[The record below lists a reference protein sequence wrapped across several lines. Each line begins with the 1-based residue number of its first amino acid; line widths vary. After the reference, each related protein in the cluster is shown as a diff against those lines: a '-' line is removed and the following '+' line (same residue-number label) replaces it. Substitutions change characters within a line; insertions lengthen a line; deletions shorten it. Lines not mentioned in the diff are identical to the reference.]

1 MCYSNLFSR
10 SPLSGLLVGFVAK
23 RICFFKVSEFILR
36 HFENGGANNAFNK
49 IMFNLLKYNLVSG
62 ILSMYVL
69 GYYDR

>member
-1 MCYSNLFSR
+1 MLLEPVLSFSSFRFIGGLCCKENL
-10 SPLSGLLVGFVAK
+10 
-23 RICFFKVSEFILR
+23 FFKVSEFILR
-36 HFENGGANNAFNK
+36 HFENDGANNAFNK